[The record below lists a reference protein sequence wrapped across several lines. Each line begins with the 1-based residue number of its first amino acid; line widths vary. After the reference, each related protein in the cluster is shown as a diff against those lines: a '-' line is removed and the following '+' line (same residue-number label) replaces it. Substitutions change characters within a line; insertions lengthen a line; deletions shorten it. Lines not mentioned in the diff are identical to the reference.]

1 MKRKRATFPPY
12 GNRDVETVVLAA
24 GLGTRMKSSV
34 PKVLHKICEK
44 PILWWVLRSVFSAG
58 SLRVV
63 VVCRHAADDVVSAV
77 KSWRP
82 KECASGRLVF
92 AAQKKQ
98 LGSGDALKSALG
110 KLSGKCPVLVIPG
123 DAPLLRPSTL
133 KRLVEF
139 FRRSAG
145 AALVLSADIEEPFG
159 YGRIM
164 RSPSGEFLGIIEE
177 KDARL
182 EEKNITE
189 INAGVYCFAPEHLK
203 SALSSVRPV
212 NAKKEYYLTDV
223 IGILRKRGLGVI
235 AKKTPQADEVV
246 GINTRADLW
255 AAERNLR
262 AGINGTHMES
272 GVTFL
277 NPENTFVGPDVRIG
291 RDTTIGSGVSL
302 VGSTAIGSACVIGHG
317 SYIKDSSVGAASR
330 IRASYIYES
339 RISSDVLIGPFAH
352 IRPGTDIKSG
362 SRVGNFTEIKNSF
375 VGEGTKLSHLAYV
388 GDTYLEGDINVGAG
402 AITCN
407 YDGVKKRRTRIGR
420 GSFIGSNVN
429 LVAPVKIGRR
439 SLVGAGSTITRDVP
453 DGTLAVERGSQ
464 IHKPRKK
471 RR

>member
-1 MKRKRATFPPY
+1 MKRKRAALLPY
-12 GNRDVETVVLAA
+12 GNRSVEIVILAA

-44 PILWWVLRSVFSAG
+44 PILWWVLRSAFSAG
-58 SLRVV
+58 CSRAV
-63 VVCRHAADDVVSAV
+63 VVCGHAAADVVSAA

-92 AAQKKQ
+92 AVQKKQ
-98 LGSGDALKSALG
+98 LGSGDALKAALG
-110 KLSGKCPVLVIPG
+110 KISGKCPVLVIPG
-123 DAPLLRPSTL
+123 DAPLLCPSTL
-133 KRLVEF
+133 RTLVGS
-139 FRRSAG
+139 FRRSAC
-145 AALVLSADIEEPFG
+145 AALVLSADVEKPFG

-164 RSPSGEFLGIIEE
+164 RSPSGEFLGIVEE
-177 KDARL
+177 KDARH

-189 INAGVYCFAPEHLK
+189 INAGVYCFAPQHLK

-223 IGILRKRGLGVI
+223 IGILRHRGLGVT
-235 AKKTPQADEVV
+235 AEKTAEPDEIV

-255 AAERNLR
+255 AAEKNLR
-262 AGINGTHMES
+262 AGINGAHMES

-302 VGSTAIGSACVIGHG
+302 RGSTVIGSGCVIGHG
-317 SYIKDSSVGAASR
+317 SYIKDSSVGASSK

-352 IRPGTDIKSG
+352 IRPGTVIKSK

-388 GDTYLEGDINVGAG
+388 GDTHLEGDTNVGAG
-402 AITCN
+402 VITCN
-407 YDGVKKRRTRIGR
+407 YDGVKKHRTRIGR

-429 LVAPVKIGRR
+429 LVAPVEIGRR

-453 DGTLAVERGSQ
+453 DGTLAIERGSQ
-464 IHKPRKK
+464 IHKPLRP